1 MEFLV
6 LGTGYWVLSTV
17 TADAAG
23 CDCHC
28 QLPYLAPMQRYGLI
42 GRKLGHS
49 FSKDH
54 FTKVFAKVGLKDHRY
69 DLFELAEISDFPHLL
84 KKNPDLRGLNVTIPY
99 KEDVIPYLDE
109 LDPLAAAV
117 GAVNTIV
124 IKNGRTKGYNTDVA
138 GFRSLIGPMAIDL
151 RDKGS
156 DVKAR
161 ALVLGS
167 GGASRAVAFVLREM
181 GIRFR
186 IVSRSRE
193 RGDLTWD
200 LIDPTILRVCRLII
214 NTTPLGM
221 QPDVKDAP
229 PLPYAALTAKHALID
244 LVYNPEETVFLR
256 QGKEQGAKTVGGLG
270 MLNAQAD
277 EAWKIWQEAAK

>member
-1 MEFLV
+1 
-6 LGTGYWVLSTV
+6 
-17 TADAAG
+17 
-23 CDCHC
+23 
-28 QLPYLAPMQRYGLI
+28 MQRYGLI

-49 FSKDH
+49 FSKEH
-54 FTKVFAKVGLKDHRY
+54 FMKVFAKAGLKDHRY
-69 DLFELAEISDFPHLL
+69 DLFELKEITEFPGLL
-84 KKNPDLRGLNVTIPY
+84 KKKQDLHGLNVTIPY
-99 KEDVIPYLDE
+99 KEAIIPYLDD

-124 IKNGRTKGYNTDVA
+124 IKDGRTKGYNTDVA
-138 GFRSLIGPMAIDL
+138 GFRSLIGPMTGTLTDP
-151 RDKGS
+151 GS
-156 DVKAR
+156 DIKAR

-200 LIDPTILRVCRLII
+200 LIDPTVLRVCRLII

-221 QPDVKDAP
+221 HPELKEAP
-229 PLPYAALTAKHALID
+229 PLPYSALTAKHALID
-244 LVYNPEETVFLR
+244 LVYNPVETAFLR
-256 QGKEQGAKTVGGLG
+256 HGEAHGAKTMGGLG
-270 MLNAQAD
+270 MLQAQAD
-277 EAWKIWQEAAK
+277 EAWRVWQEAAK